1 MIDPY
6 VFKSNSQ
13 LTIDKK
19 LLITSRHIGAWKIC
33 AIILDGAIKHIDI
46 IKKEHYYESFPTQIK
61 TMNDYPLVTVF
72 VWRADY
78 RFIVSFP
85 KFKMLEND
93 TFLTFPLTSCVNL
106 LYRIPLHKKG
116 SCNRVLPSLSLYCF
130 ANGTQYKLWLKEKQR
145 KQSNTECYPQ

>member
-1 MIDPY
+1 MDEEIDIGFSWQTGNRFVTVMIDPY

-19 LLITSRHIGAWKIC
+19 LLITSRHIGARKIC

-72 VWRADY
+72 V
-78 RFIVSFP
+78 
-85 KFKMLEND
+85 
-93 TFLTFPLTSCVNL
+93 
-106 LYRIPLHKKG
+106 
-116 SCNRVLPSLSLYCF
+116 
-130 ANGTQYKLWLKEKQR
+130 
-145 KQSNTECYPQ
+145 